1 MSALALLVLAL
12 AAQAPERSEWELF
25 RGLHASGRLEL
36 VTEDPALAAALRARL
51 APRGGTLP
59 LATRVVGP
67 GEAPDAGAARVLLAR
82 RGGPGWEE
90 ALALARPF
98 APGDDARDALLV
110 TREDPEH
117 AGRPLSVLVGGEEA
131 PLAALYDPGDPA
143 WRGARRGWHAG
154 ERTLDLPLAPWVRG
168 WPRSAEAARGAQ
180 DARAATLPPFAA
192 LEADAWCA
200 PAATAELAAPQAA
213 QRVRRYQDAL
223 RAAGGRARRM
233 LGARGAPVRA
243 LPVRLL
249 DAGSASLALAGTL
262 GRPFDGEDG
271 AYALCGA
278 RDDGGAAFAL
288 VCALEQAGEPAQLWL
303 RDALGPAAAQAWW
316 GRPLPV
322 WVARLGAAGLGLS
335 VRELVDPGAAARHS
349 PHRLAPLRAF
359 LLLVLLADGRDGGAL
374 WSAGL
379 SADEAQ
385 ALEPRFARALAEL
398 GATAAP
404 ARVPRGAP
412 PWNGFVLQ
420 PAFPAAPGARAFD
433 PRPALAFAHA
443 HGAGAL
449 ALRLYAPL
457 DAPPEGVA
465 RPVGEG
471 TWPDDLEVALVC
483 DEAAALGLARALVL
497 EPLAAPASVRADTVA
512 RSHPEDWE
520 EFFERYE
527 RVALHAALLAELCA
541 CDVYCFGG
549 DLHAAAD
556 VESLAGHPRKREV
569 KRAGWSALLPRLRAA
584 FGGWLVYAAG
594 SPGELAALPFL
605 DALDACALP
614 FLPFLTLG
622 AFVPEDR
629 VSWESLPGQLRW
641 SLEKVGR
648 ETQALGRP
656 VLLLPAGFASCER
669 AWESPAVPAGPADAR
684 LQAFLLRLLAGAL
697 EEVRPAPWL
706 AGLLLPGLGLA
717 PAPPGDV
724 GFGVWGKP
732 AAEELP
738 ALFAR

>member
-1 MSALALLVLAL
+1 MSALALLLLAC

-67 GEAPDAGAARVLLAR
+67 GEAQDAGAARVLLAR
-82 RGGPGWEE
+82 RGGPGWDE
-90 ALALARPF
+90 ALALARPW
-98 APGDDARDALLV
+98 APGADARDALLV
-110 TREDPEH
+110 TREDP
-117 AGRPLSVLVGGEEA
+117 ARRGRPLSVLVGGEDA
-131 PLAALYDPGDPA
+131 PLAALCDPEHPP
-143 WRGARRGWHAG
+143 WRGARSAWHAG
-154 ERTLDLPLAPWVRG
+154 ERTLERPLVPWTEG
-168 WPRSAEAARGAQ
+168 WPPTEAE
-180 DARAATLPPFAA
+180 RAADEHGARRPTFTA
-192 LEADAWCA
+192 LEADAWWA
-200 PAATAELAAPQAA
+200 PAATAELALPAA
-213 QRVRRYQDAL
+213 EERVRQYGSAL
-223 RAAGGRARRM
+223 RAAGGRARAW
-233 LGARGAPVRA
+233 LGASGAPGRPV
-243 LPVRLL
+243 PVRLL
-249 DAGSASLALAGTL
+249 DQGSASLALAGTL

-278 RDDGGAAFAL
+278 RDDGGAAYAL
-288 VCALEQAGEPAQLWL
+288 VCALAQAGEPAQLWL
-303 RDALGPAAAQAWW
+303 RDALGPAAAQSWW
-316 GRPLPV
+316 GRSLPA
-322 WVARLGAAGLGLS
+322 WVAHLGAAGLGLS
-335 VRELVDPGAAARHS
+335 VRELVDPAAAARHS

-359 LLLVLLADGRDGGAL
+359 LLLVLLAEGREGGAL
-374 WSAGL
+374 WRAGL

-385 ALEPRFARALAEL
+385 ACEARFARALAEL
-398 GATAAP
+398 GASAAP
-404 ARVPRGAP
+404 ARAPRGTP
-412 PWNGFVLQ
+412 PWDGFVLQ
-420 PAFPAAPGARAFD
+420 PAFPARSGGRAFD
-433 PRPALAFAHA
+433 PRPALAFARE

-457 DAPPEGVA
+457 DAPPEGVP
-465 RPVGEG
+465 RPVAEG
-471 TWPDDLEVALVC
+471 LWPGDLEVALVC

-512 RSHPEDWE
+512 RSFPEDWE
-520 EFFERYE
+520 DFFERYE

-541 CDVYCFGG
+541 CDVYCFGV
-549 DLHAAAD
+549 DLHAAVD

-614 FLPFLTLG
+614 FLPFLTLA

-648 ETQALGRP
+648 ETEALGRP
-656 VLLLPAGFASCER
+656 VLLLPVGFASCER
-669 AWESPAVPAGPADAR
+669 AWESPAVPSGPADAR

-706 AGLLLPGLGLA
+706 AGLFLPGLGLA
-717 PAPPGDV
+717 PAPEGDL